1 MTYSHI
7 IWDFNGTILD
17 DVKTGID
24 AVNTMLQ
31 KRNIPIIPDIL
42 TYHNLFGFPVKD
54 YYKRLGFDFEKES
67 YDKLAVEWVDLYM
80 KNVVS
85 APLNAGIKEAL
96 DKFASF
102 GIPQIILSAT
112 ELSMLE
118 KQLEMLCIREY
129 FDSVFGLDN
138 IHAGGKTHLCEL
150 IEQKYHPKAPLVI
163 GDTTHDFETALKLG
177 ADCIL
182 FSGGH
187 MKKASLSECA
197 CPVVDDIN
205 DIFLYID

>member
-31 KRNIPIIPDIL
+31 KRNIPIIPDIRA
-42 TYHNLFGFPVKD
+42 YHELFGFPVKD

-67 YDKLAVEWVDLYM
+67 YDTLSVEWVDLYM

-85 APLNAGIKEAL
+85 APLNTGIKEAL
-96 DKFASF
+96 NKFASF

-112 ELSMLE
+112 EAGMLE
-118 KQLEMLCIREY
+118 KQLNMLCIREY

-138 IHAGGKTHLCEL
+138 IHAGGKTHLCEV
-150 IEQKYHPKAPLVI
+150 IKEKYRPTKALVI
-163 GDTTHDFETALKLG
+163 GDTTHDFETSLKLD

-187 MKKASLSECA
+187 MKKALLLQCG
-197 CPVVDDIN
+197 CPVIDNIS
-205 DIFLYID
+205 DIFLYLK